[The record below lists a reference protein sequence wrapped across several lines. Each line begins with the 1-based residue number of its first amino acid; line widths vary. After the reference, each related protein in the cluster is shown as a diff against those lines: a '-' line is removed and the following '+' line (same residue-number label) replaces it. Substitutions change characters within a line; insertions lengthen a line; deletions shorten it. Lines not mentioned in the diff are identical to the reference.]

1 MSRMIGL
8 VEGDGG
14 LGPLQVMGCHRS
26 DHVYFAIDD
35 LQSTL
40 TFDISENHQ
49 SGIDLGVFFTAIF
62 PVFSFVRP
70 FLFVLGLLPLELLH
84 QESTLSS
91 GMLRVNEISL
101 FIFPRVNVT
110 W

>member
-1 MSRMIGL
+1 MIGL

-26 DHVYFAIDD
+26 DHVYFAIND

-49 SGIDLGVFFTAIF
+49 SVIDFGVFFTA
-62 PVFSFVRP
+62 VFSVFNFVWLACWKYALEAIIKALLLY
-70 FLFVLGLLPLELLH
+70 FLIHDNCLY
-84 QESTLSS
+84 SCYNC
-91 GMLRVNEISL
+91 VNRKS
-101 FIFPRVNVT
+101 
-110 W
+110 